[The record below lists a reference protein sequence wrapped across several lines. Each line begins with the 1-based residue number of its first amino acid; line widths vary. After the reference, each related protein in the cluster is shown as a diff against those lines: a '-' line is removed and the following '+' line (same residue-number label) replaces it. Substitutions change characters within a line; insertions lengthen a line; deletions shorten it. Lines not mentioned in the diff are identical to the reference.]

1 MLLSYNSCIIS
12 SFIFL
17 TNAFVAYIL
26 QYKIYSLLFLLLWIS
41 SILFHTYKDIY
52 TNILD
57 KIIIFTI
64 FIYGGYLFYTKN
76 QQNQNNLHK
85 IFIILSFLSTI
96 FLYLF
101 IIYQKDKYTKTFQNK
116 LHSLLH
122 IIGSLGHH
130 LIVFL

>member
-1 MLLSYNSCIIS
+1 MLYNSCIIS

-17 TNAFVAYIL
+17 TNAFVAYFF

-57 KIIIFTI
+57 KIIIFII

-101 IIYQKDKYTKTFQNK
+101 IHIQKDKYTKPFQNK
-116 LHSLLH
+116 LHSVLH
-122 IIGSLGHH
+122 IIGSFGHH